1 MTDARRYFKA
11 IVEYEGTDFRG
22 FQWQHETR
30 TVQGI
35 LEQAINLRTSE
46 ATRVTGA
53 GRTDAGVHALGQ
65 VISFSAETK
74 IPTEKMTLA
83 LNGALPSDCRVRQVE
98 EVEEGF
104 NARFSASARAYA
116 YLILNRS
123 APSAVLARFSAF
135 EPVPLDV
142 TKMQSAANLLVG
154 EMDYSSFTNE
164 LDPDKSTMRAVRRF
178 RVDRRK
184 QLVVVRIEANAFL
197 RGMVRNLVG
206 TLLQVGAGKIEPE
219 TVEAIRDAK
228 DRKAAGPTAP
238 AKGLCLM
245 KVRYGH
251 RIDFGARNN

>member
-83 LNGALPSDCRVRQVE
+83 LNGALPSDCRVRKTSKDRR
-98 EVEEGF
+98 GC
-104 NARFSASARAYA
+104 
-116 YLILNRS
+116 
-123 APSAVLARFSAF
+123 
-135 EPVPLDV
+135 
-142 TKMQSAANLLVG
+142 
-154 EMDYSSFTNE
+154 
-164 LDPDKSTMRAVRRF
+164 RAV
-178 RVDRRK
+178 K
-184 QLVVVRIEANAFL
+184 Y
-197 RGMVRNLVG
+197 
-206 TLLQVGAGKIEPE
+206 QVSISSC
-219 TVEAIRDAK
+219 R
-228 DRKAAGPTAP
+228 
-238 AKGLCLM
+238 C
-245 KVRYGH
+245 
-251 RIDFGARNN
+251 